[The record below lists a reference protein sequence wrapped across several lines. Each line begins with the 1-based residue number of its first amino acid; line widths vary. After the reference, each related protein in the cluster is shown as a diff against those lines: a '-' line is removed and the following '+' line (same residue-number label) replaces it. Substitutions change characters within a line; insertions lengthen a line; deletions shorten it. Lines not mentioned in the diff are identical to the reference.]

1 MITVEDGPA
10 VCEKRWRQ
18 TAMCDPDNTRQTS
31 NGSSPKKDKTPHA
44 SQTQNIF

>member
-31 NGSSPKKDKTPHA
+31 NGSPPRTVKTPHA
-44 SQTQNIF
+44 SQAQNIF